1 MDQTLQRDAPPRV
14 LVLVRN
20 LEGGWQRHETWGFE
34 GFFCFCQG
42 RVSVMLSFGP
52 HWVDELQ
59 HWVGLEKAT
68 HTLSHTYLCLSLLSS
83 SITNVILLCIRWHIF
98 LGSDGLGRYPE
109 WKNTEKPSSRQFSGV
124 KLVFSLCVSSRSH
137 GLHGAWQRAAR
148 CIYGEKNGPAK
159 LCKGRSDP
167 QTNQLEEKTPTAPS
181 FPQGAHAVLEQGEFV
196 FNWPL
201 TRLCWRNAATNP

>member
-1 MDQTLQRDAPPRV
+1 MRVFLLLPRP
-14 LVLVRN
+14 
-20 LEGGWQRHETWGFE
+20 
-34 GFFCFCQG
+34 CICYA
-42 RVSVMLSFGP
+42 SFGP

-68 HTLSHTYLCLSLLSS
+68 HTLTHLFMSISSFLIYYRCDSSLHPVTY
-83 SITNVILLCIRWHIF
+83 F
-98 LGSDGLGRYPE
+98 LRL
-109 WKNTEKPSSRQFSGV
+109 WKNTV
-124 KLVFSLCVSSRSH
+124 KNHYRDNFQVLNWSFLSVSSRSH

-201 TRLCWRNAATNP
+201 TRLCWRNAAT